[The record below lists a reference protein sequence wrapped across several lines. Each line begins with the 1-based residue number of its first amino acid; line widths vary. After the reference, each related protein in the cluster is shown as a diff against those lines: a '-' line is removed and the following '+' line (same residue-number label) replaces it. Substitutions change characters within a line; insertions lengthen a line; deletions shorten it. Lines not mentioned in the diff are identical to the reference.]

1 MKIDLSKRDIPAPS
15 IREALEIYKREGLHK
30 LGKIVELG
38 CIRQPVTHSLE
49 DGSRCDACLDG
60 HSTAEWARSGLDFVS
75 VDIHPGHVAMADSV
89 APGRVVCADG
99 LKFLRDFVGTIAM
112 LFLDAFDAD
121 LPDSAEKHLD
131 AFRIALPKMAPRSLI
146 LIDDTDVEYDH
157 EAGFFRKPIGYG
169 GKGKLVIPAAMDA
182 GYQVIFEGRQTL
194 LGRF

>member
-1 MKIDLSKRDIPAPS
+1 MRIDLSKRDIPAPS
-15 IREALEIYKREGLHK
+15 IREALEIYARNSLQK
-30 LGKIVELG
+30 LGTIVELG
-38 CIRQPVTHSLE
+38 CIRQPVRHPLN

-60 HSTAEWARSGLDFVS
+60 HSTAEWARSGFDFVS
-75 VDIHPGHVAMADSV
+75 VDIHPGHAAIAQEV

-99 LKFLRDFVGTIAM
+99 LHFLRRFSGKISL

-121 LPDSAEKHLD
+121 LPDSAEKHLE
-131 AFRIALPKMAPRSLI
+131 AFQIALPKMASSSLI

-157 EAGFFRKPIGYG
+157 KAGFFRKPDGFG
-169 GKGKLVIPAAMDA
+169 GKGKLVIPAAIEA